1 MDLKVINSNITK
13 QKQSINKKNASYFPP
28 LNYKN
33 LEINFTGLGSTLS
46 TVGNKLTKSS
56 VHFSDYN
63 IRKDQLNKLFGDEFS
78 IMEKEFQEFSQ
89 GFLKF
94 DKKIIFDKNGGVT
107 FVEDGILPK
116 FLKSAA
122 YPFKDLWLDVAS
134 WALRGAS
141 RLEKVPV
148 LSDGAKNLLNSSVL
162 QKRANAKNA
171 EEIFCIMQGAFSDIA
186 SNEKTFNKLANSAM
200 QHIRPKTAQALSGD
214 FSDTPETVLHNML
227 HAASSVKG
235 NYKTADERTINRICT
250 GLVSATMAGIDFYN
264 ISRMQNDDDALAKK
278 SQKKRFKQ
286 ESSRILMSAGMTFLT
301 LGALSKY
308 ANSNKY
314 VALFTIAGTTLIS
327 EILSRL
333 MSGMPLRPLKPEEA
347 KDFSY
352 HKHSKKNKNADV
364 KNNEPSQLK
373 TDNQTQIIKDIPDE
387 FGKFVINKKPDENQT
402 QTKFKGSKE
411 LKKNDDNGTP
421 LNAKNLLK
429 AFGVLLAAGL
439 GVCFARSRNE
449 KFNSLL
455 KNIRAGMDN
464 AVDLLTKKDYLV
476 PLDKARDMLSNIS
489 NNLGLT
495 DFSRKL
501 STELES
507 DKYAKIIKQVDGKNV
522 EYVKLGRVDKK
533 FVAPIIKAVTYPF
546 GFVWG
551 VIRFPTKIM
560 RGLFEKEASKD
571 LSKINSEDLMSLYK
585 IYDKA
590 KNKLDA
596 GKITPDEFS
605 KLIKRKT
612 IIAAE
617 NKTGKSTYKNSSLAA
632 ISRPLVT
639 LIASY
644 FFVNDYRNEV
654 LITSHGEDV
663 EGANAVAKE
672 RVMHK
677 VSNFF
682 FNSLLMN
689 LFNSVFESAYH
700 GSLIG
705 AGAVAAATEF
715 TNENLIRKSIGVPT
729 KKMSREEIQ
738 EHDRQN
744 LERNDFWGKYF
755 RFMSKLTGKKTIS
768 QKVQD
773 QEKKK
778 AQKA

>member
-1 MDLKVINSNITK
+1 MDLKVINSNIIR
-13 QKQSINKKNASYFPP
+13 QRQNINKKNASTFSP
-28 LNYKN
+28 LNSKN
-33 LEINFTGLGSTLS
+33 QEINFTGLGSTLS
-46 TVGNKLTKSS
+46 AVGNKLTKSS

-63 IRKDQLNKLFGDEFS
+63 VRKDQLNKLFGDEFS
-78 IMEKEFQEFSQ
+78 VMEKEFREFSSE
-89 GFLKF
+89 FLKF

-122 YPFKDLWLDVAS
+122 YPFKDLWLDVTS
-134 WALRGAS
+134 WALRGVS

-148 LSDGAKNLLNSSVL
+148 LSDGAKSLLNSNVL

-186 SNEKTFNKLANSAM
+186 SNEKAFNKLTNSAM
-200 QHIRPKTAQALSGD
+200 QHIRPRAAQALAGD

-327 EILSRL
+327 EILSRI

-347 KDFSY
+347 KDYSY
-352 HKHSKKNKNADV
+352 HKHDKKNKSNEKKIQDNTSN
-364 KNNEPSQLK
+364 KNNKVLLNKSDSNVFGQFVANDKNNK
-373 TDNQTQIIKDIPDE
+373 T
-387 FGKFVINKKPDENQT
+387 V
-402 QTKFKGSKE
+402 QTKFTGSNIE
-411 LKKNDDNGTP
+411 KKKDNNATP
-421 LNAKNLLK
+421 LNAQNLLK
-429 AFGVLLAAGL
+429 AFGVLLVAGL

-455 KNIRAGMDN
+455 KNIRAGMDD

-476 PLDKARDMLSNIS
+476 PLDNARGMLDKIS
-489 NNLGLT
+489 NDFGLT

-501 STELES
+501 STALES
-507 DKYAKIIKQVDGKNV
+507 DKYTKIIKQVDGKNV

-533 FVAPIIKAVTYPF
+533 FVAPFIKAVTYPF

-729 KKMSREEIQ
+729 KKMSRAEIQ

-768 QKVQD
+768 QKVED

>member
-1 MDLKVINSNITK
+1 
-13 QKQSINKKNASYFPP
+13 
-28 LNYKN
+28 
-33 LEINFTGLGSTLS
+33 
-46 TVGNKLTKSS
+46 
-56 VHFSDYN
+56 
-63 IRKDQLNKLFGDEFS
+63 
-78 IMEKEFQEFSQ
+78 
-89 GFLKF
+89 
-94 DKKIIFDKNGGVT
+94 
-107 FVEDGILPK
+107 
-116 FLKSAA
+116 
-122 YPFKDLWLDVAS
+122 
-134 WALRGAS
+134 
-141 RLEKVPV
+141 
-148 LSDGAKNLLNSSVL
+148 
-162 QKRANAKNA
+162 
-171 EEIFCIMQGAFSDIA
+171 
-186 SNEKTFNKLANSAM
+186 M
-200 QHIRPKTAQALSGD
+200 QHIRPRAAQALAGD

-327 EILSRL
+327 EILSRI

-347 KDFSY
+347 KDYSY
-352 HKHSKKNKNADV
+352 HKHDKKNKCNEKKIQDNTSN
-364 KNNEPSQLK
+364 KNNKVLLNKSDSNVFGQFVANDKNNK
-373 TDNQTQIIKDIPDE
+373 T
-387 FGKFVINKKPDENQT
+387 V
-402 QTKFKGSKE
+402 QTKFTGSNIE
-411 LKKNDDNGTP
+411 KKKDNNATP
-421 LNAKNLLK
+421 LNAQNLLK
-429 AFGVLLAAGL
+429 AFGVLLVAGL

-455 KNIRAGMDN
+455 KNIRAGMDD

-476 PLDKARDMLSNIS
+476 PLDKARGMLDKIS
-489 NNLGLT
+489 NDFGLT

-501 STELES
+501 STALES
-507 DKYAKIIKQVDGKNV
+507 DKYTKIIKQVDGKNV

-533 FVAPIIKAVTYPF
+533 FVAPFIKAVTYPF

-551 VIRFPTKIM
+551 VIRFPTKIV

-571 LSKINSEDLMSLYK
+571 LSKVNSEDLMSLYK

-689 LFNSVFESAYH
+689 LFNSVFETAYH

-729 KKMSREEIQ
+729 KKMSRAEIQ

-768 QKVQD
+768 QKVED

>member
-1 MDLKVINSNITK
+1 MDLKVINSNIIG
-13 QKQSINKKNASYFPP
+13 QRQSINKKNAPTFSP
-28 LNYKN
+28 LNSKN
-33 LEINFTGLGSTLS
+33 QEINFTGLGSTLS

-78 IMEKEFQEFSQ
+78 VMEKEFRDLSSE
-89 GFLKF
+89 FLKF

-122 YPFKDLWLDVAS
+122 YPFKDLWLDVTS
-134 WALRGAS
+134 WALRGVS

-186 SNEKTFNKLANSAM
+186 SNEKAFNKLTNSAM
-200 QHIRPKTAQALSGD
+200 QHIRPRAAQALADD

-250 GLVSATMAGIDFYN
+250 GFVSATMAGIDFYN

-347 KDFSY
+347 KDYSY
-352 HKHSKKNKNADV
+352 HKHDKKHKNENKEVQDNKGTEI
-364 KNNEPSQLK
+364 KNVQTTLNEPDSAVFGQFVVNK
-373 TDNQTQIIKDIPDE
+373 ADNSA
-387 FGKFVINKKPDENQT
+387 V
-402 QTKFKGSKE
+402 QTKFKG
-411 LKKNDDNGTP
+411 LKADKKKDNNDTP
-421 LNAKNLLK
+421 LNAQNLLK
-429 AFGVLLAAGL
+429 AFGVLLVAGL

-455 KNIRAGMDN
+455 KNIRAGMDD

-476 PLDKARDMLSNIS
+476 PLDNARGMLDKIS
-489 NNLGLT
+489 NDFGLT
-495 DFSRKL
+495 DFSKKL
-501 STELES
+501 STALES
-507 DKYAKIIKQVDGKNV
+507 DKYTKIIKQVDGKNV

-533 FVAPIIKAVTYPF
+533 IVAPIIKAVTYPF

-551 VIRFPTKIM
+551 VIRFPTKIV

-571 LSKINSEDLMSLYK
+571 LSKVNSEDLMSLYK

-612 IIAAE
+612 IIAVE

-689 LFNSVFESAYH
+689 LFNSVFETAYH
-700 GSLIG
+700 GSLLG

-729 KKMSREEIQ
+729 KKMSREEII

-744 LERNDFWGKYF
+744 LERDDFWGKYF

>member
-1 MDLKVINSNITK
+1 MNLKVINSNIIR
-13 QKQSINKKNASYFPP
+13 QRQNINKKNASTFSP
-28 LNYKN
+28 LNPKN
-33 LEINFTGLGSTLS
+33 QEINFTGLGSTLS
-46 TVGNKLTKSS
+46 AVGNKLTKSS

-63 IRKDQLNKLFGDEFS
+63 VRKDQLNKLFGDEFS
-78 IMEKEFQEFSQ
+78 AMEKEFREFSSE
-89 GFLKF
+89 FLKF

-122 YPFKDLWLDVAS
+122 YPFKDLWLDVIS
-134 WALRGAS
+134 WALRGVS

-148 LSDGAKNLLNSSVL
+148 LSDGAKSLLNSNVL

-186 SNEKTFNKLANSAM
+186 SNEKAFNKLTNSAM
-200 QHIRPKTAQALSGD
+200 QHIRPRAAQALAGD

-327 EILSRL
+327 EILSRI

-347 KDFSY
+347 KDYSY
-352 HKHSKKNKNADV
+352 HKHDKKNKSNEKKIQDNTSN
-364 KNNEPSQLK
+364 KNNKVLLNKSDSNVFGQFVANDKNNK
-373 TDNQTQIIKDIPDE
+373 T
-387 FGKFVINKKPDENQT
+387 V
-402 QTKFKGSKE
+402 QTKFTGSNIE
-411 LKKNDDNGTP
+411 KKKDNNATP
-421 LNAKNLLK
+421 LNAQNLLK
-429 AFGVLLAAGL
+429 AFGVLLVAGL

-455 KNIRAGMDN
+455 KNIRAGMDD

-476 PLDKARDMLSNIS
+476 PLDKARGMLDKIS
-489 NNLGLT
+489 NDFGLT

-501 STELES
+501 SIALKS
-507 DKYAKIIKQVDGKNV
+507 DKYTKIIKQVDGKNV

-533 FVAPIIKAVTYPF
+533 FVAPFIKAVTYPF

-551 VIRFPTKIM
+551 VIRFPTKIV
-560 RGLFEKEASKD
+560 RGLFEKEAAKD
-571 LSKINSEDLMSLYK
+571 LSKVNSEDLMSLYK

-639 LIASY
+639 LIVSY

-663 EGANAVAKE
+663 EGADAVAKE

-729 KKMSREEIQ
+729 KKMSRAEIQ

-744 LERNDFWGKYF
+744 LERDDFWGKYF

>member
-1 MDLKVINSNITK
+1 MDLKVINSNIIR
-13 QKQSINKKNASYFPP
+13 QRQNINKKNASTFSP
-28 LNYKN
+28 LNSKN
-33 LEINFTGLGSTLS
+33 QEINFTGLGSTLS
-46 TVGNKLTKSS
+46 AVGNKLTKSS

-63 IRKDQLNKLFGDEFS
+63 VRKDQLNKLFGDEFS
-78 IMEKEFQEFSQ
+78 VMEKEFREFSSE
-89 GFLKF
+89 FLKF

-148 LSDGAKNLLNSSVL
+148 LSDGAKSLLNSNVL

-186 SNEKTFNKLANSAM
+186 SNEKTFSKLTNSAM
-200 QHIRPKTAQALSGD
+200 QHIRPRAAQALAGD

-327 EILSRL
+327 EILSRI

-347 KDFSY
+347 KDYSY
-352 HKHSKKNKNADV
+352 HKHDKKNKNENKEVQDNKGAEI
-364 KNNEPSQLK
+364 KNVQTTLNEPDSAVFGQFVVNK
-373 TDNQTQIIKDIPDE
+373 ADNSA
-387 FGKFVINKKPDENQT
+387 V
-402 QTKFKGSKE
+402 QTKFKG
-411 LKKNDDNGTP
+411 LKADKKKDNNDTP
-421 LNAKNLLK
+421 LNAQNLLK
-429 AFGVLLAAGL
+429 AFGVLLVAGL

-455 KNIRAGMDN
+455 KNIRAGMDD

-476 PLDKARDMLSNIS
+476 PLDKARGMLDKIS
-489 NNLGLT
+489 NDFGLT

-501 STELES
+501 SIALKS
-507 DKYAKIIKQVDGKNV
+507 DKYTKIIKQVDGKNV

-533 FVAPIIKAVTYPF
+533 FVAPFIKAVTYPF

-729 KKMSREEIQ
+729 KKMSRAEIQ

-768 QKVQD
+768 QKVED